1 MKEKQSKKE
10 LAGILFFLLGAGMLV
25 SSAFLCVGSDIWYD
39 EVFSLGLVRKPVW
52 ELIFLA
58 ALSLYAAAGSISCK
72 KVFWYAERWTV
83 LFPDHVHAGAF
94 RIHG

>member
-39 EVFSLGLVRKPVW
+39 EVFSLFFSQQVGAQSSGTLHGLV
-52 ELIFLA
+52 E
-58 ALSLYAAAGSISCK
+58 
-72 KVFWYAERWTV
+72 
-83 LFPDHVHAGAF
+83 FP
-94 RIHG
+94 

>member
-39 EVFSLGLVRKPVW
+39 EVFSLGLARKPVW
-52 ELIFLA
+52 
-58 ALSLYAAAGSISCK
+58 
-72 KVFWYAERWTV
+72 
-83 LFPDHVHAGAF
+83 
-94 RIHG
+94 

>member
-1 MKEKQSKKE
+1 MNEKQSKKE

-52 ELIFLA
+52 ELIFL
-58 ALSLYAAAGSISCK
+58 SPI
-72 KVFWYAERWTV
+72 V
-83 LFPDHVHAGAF
+83 VH
-94 RIHG
+94 

>member
-52 ELIFLA
+52 ELTFMRTVSLQDTYSIRQVRSLA
-58 ALSLYAAAGSISCK
+58 WI
-72 KVFWYAERWTV
+72 
-83 LFPDHVHAGAF
+83 
-94 RIHG
+94 